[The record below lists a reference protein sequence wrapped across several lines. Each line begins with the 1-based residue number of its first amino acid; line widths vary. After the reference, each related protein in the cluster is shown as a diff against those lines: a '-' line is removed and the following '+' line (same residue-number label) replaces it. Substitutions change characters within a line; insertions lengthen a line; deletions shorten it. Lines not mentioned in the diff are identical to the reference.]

1 MEKNDPDM
9 KLESFLE
16 EEKVFLEDLK
26 NVDVEKNWK
35 RFLQSAGQES
45 PMLRTYPF
53 GRKLRLL
60 TRIAAAVAL
69 LLAVTAIIYITTQR
83 PVHQLIQARAG
94 LHNMEIFHSDGTIIT
109 LNEGAVLTYPE
120 KLNRR
125 SREVTLDGE
134 AYFQVE
140 RAEKS
145 PFYIYIGDMTVK
157 VVGTS
162 FNLRKDASGSIEL
175 SVVHGVVLFYETGDQ
190 DEAIRLMTGQRGVFN
205 HATGELSTA
214 SIQSDNY
221 LFWKTQKLIYRDE
234 SLDSVFKELEVL
246 FKKRM
251 IIADSL
257 ILQNRWTSTHEG
269 QTLNEIL
276 DELCL
281 YFDLKY
287 IPKNDTVFIQRK

>member
-1 MEKNDPDM
+1 M

-16 EEKVFLEDLK
+16 EEKGFLEDLK

-35 RFLQSAGQES
+35 RFLQSTAQEP

-53 GRKLRLL
+53 GQRFRLL
-60 TRIAAAVAL
+60 TRIAAAVL
-69 LLAVTAIIYITTQR
+69 LLLVATATLYFTVKR
-83 PVHQLIQARAG
+83 PSHQLIQVRAG
-94 LHNMEIFHSDGTIIT
+94 LHNMEILLSDGTVIT
-109 LNEGAVLTYPE
+109 MNEGAVLTYPK

-162 FNLRKDASGSIEL
+162 FNLRKDASGRIEL
-175 SVVHGVVLFYETGDQ
+175 SVVRGVVLFYETGDH
-190 DEAIRLMTGQRGVFN
+190 DEAIRVMAGQRCVFN
-205 HATGELSTA
+205 HATGEVNTA

-234 SLDSVFKELEVL
+234 SLAYVFKELEVL

-251 IIADSL
+251 IISDPL
-257 ILQNRWTSTHEG
+257 ILQNRWTSTYEG

-281 YFDLKY
+281 YFDLEY
-287 IPKNDTVFIQRK
+287 ITKNDTVFIQRK